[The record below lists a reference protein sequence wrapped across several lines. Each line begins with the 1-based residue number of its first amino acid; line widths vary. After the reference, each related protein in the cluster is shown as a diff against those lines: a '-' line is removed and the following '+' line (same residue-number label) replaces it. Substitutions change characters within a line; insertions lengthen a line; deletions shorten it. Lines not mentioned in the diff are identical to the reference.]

1 VAAPSIWQTIGH
13 LSASRPDVTGPFDPP
28 PFRLEEYLG
37 VWEFSAKHHL
47 TASDAETLTIRELLA
62 LADPG
67 ERERFENLP
76 LSYAPTWGGEELRAA
91 IADLYDG
98 LGPEHVLT
106 FAGAEEALFWALQ
119 ELAGPGDH
127 ALVTVPNYQSFETI
141 PLTAGAE
148 VEGIVLDPA
157 ADWEPDVEE
166 IARRLRPTTKL
177 VAVNFP
183 NNPTGAICSPETW
196 RALVELCD
204 EHGATLLADEVYR
217 GLEVDEARRLPQA
230 AELSGSALSLGVMS
244 KSYGLPGLRIG
255 WLASR
260 RRDLLERLERRK
272 HYTSICSAA
281 PSEALATIALRNG
294 PAIQRRNRDLIA
306 ANLPLFEAA
315 FAAHPEQLE
324 WQAPAGGC
332 VSFPRYLGA
341 DGVGTFCRELVETE
355 GVVLL
360 PSDIYASELGPVPA
374 DRFRIGVGRRE
385 PEPALAA
392 LGRFLDARG

>member
-1 VAAPSIWQTIGH
+1 M
-13 LSASRPDVTGPFDPP
+13 TGPFDPP

-37 VWEFSAKHHL
+37 VWEFSARHHL
-47 TASDAETLTIRELLA
+47 TASDAETLTIEELLA
-62 LADPG
+62 LASPE
-67 ERERFENLP
+67 ERERFERLP
-76 LSYAPTWGGEELRAA
+76 LSYAPTWGGDELRAA
-91 IADLYDG
+91 IADLYEG
-98 LGPEHVLT
+98 FGPEHVLT

-141 PLTAGAE
+141 PLTAGVE

-157 ADWEPDVEE
+157 AGWEPDVEE
-166 IARRLRPTTKL
+166 IARRLRPTTRL

-204 EHGATLLADEVYR
+204 EHGATLLSDEVYR
-217 GLEVDEARRLPQA
+217 GLETDASRRLPQA
-230 AELSGSALSLGVMS
+230 AELSASAVSLNVMS

-255 WLASR
+255 WLATR
-260 RRDLLERLERRK
+260 RRDLLERLERCK
-272 HYTSICSAA
+272 HYTSICNAT
-281 PSEALATIALRNG
+281 PSEELATIALRNG

-306 ANLPLFEAA
+306 TNIPLFEAL
-315 FAAHPEQLE
+315 FAAHPDHLE
-324 WQAPAGGC
+324 WEAPAGGC

-341 DGVGTFCRELVETE
+341 DGVEAFCHDLVETE

-360 PSDIYASELGPVPA
+360 PASIYASALGPVPA
-374 DRFRIGVGRRE
+374 DRFRIGVGRRG
-385 PEPALAA
+385 PAPALAA
-392 LGRFLDARG
+392 LGRFLGG

>member
-1 VAAPSIWQTIGH
+1 M
-13 LSASRPDVTGPFDPP
+13 TGPFDPP

-47 TASDAETLTIRELLA
+47 TASDAETLTIEELLA
-62 LADPG
+62 FADPD
-67 ERERFENLP
+67 EREEFQRLP
-76 LSYAPTWGGEELRAA
+76 LSYAPTWGGAELLAA
-91 IADLYDG
+91 VADLYEG

-119 ELAGPGDH
+119 ELAGPNDH

-157 ADWEPDVEE
+157 AGWEPDVEE
-166 IARRLRPTTKL
+166 IARRLRPNTTL

-183 NNPTGAICSPETW
+183 NNPTGAICSREAW
-196 RALVELCD
+196 RALVELCE
-204 EHGATLLADEVYR
+204 EHGATLLSDEVYR
-217 GLEVDEARRLPQA
+217 GLETDGSRRLPQA
-230 AELSGSALSLGVMS
+230 AELSGSAVSLNVMS

-255 WLASR
+255 WLATR
-260 RRDLLERLERRK
+260 DRDLLERLEKRK
-272 HYTSICSAA
+272 HYTSICNAR

-294 PAIQRRNRDLIA
+294 DAIQARNRDLIA
-306 ANLPLFEAA
+306 ANIPLFEAA
-315 FAAHPEQLE
+315 FAAHPDSLE

-332 VSFPRYLGA
+332 VSFPRYLGD
-341 DGVGTFCRELVETE
+341 DGVEAFCRDLVETE

-360 PSDIYASELGPVPA
+360 PASIYASRLGPVPG
-374 DRFRIGVGRRE
+374 DRFRVGVGRRD
-385 PEPALAA
+385 PEAALAA
-392 LGRFLDARG
+392 LGRFLDA

>member
-1 VAAPSIWQTIGH
+1 M
-13 LSASRPDVTGPFDPP
+13 TGPFDPP

-47 TASDAETLTIRELLA
+47 TASDAETLTIEELLA
-62 LADPG
+62 LADPD
-67 ERERFENLP
+67 ERERFERLP
-76 LSYAPTWGGEELRAA
+76 LTYAPTWGGKELRAA
-91 IADLYDG
+91 VAGTYAG

-157 ADWEPDVEE
+157 AGWEPDVEE
-166 IARRLRPTTKL
+166 IARALRPNTKL

-183 NNPTGAICSPETW
+183 NNPTGAICSQETW
-196 RALVELCD
+196 RALVALCD
-204 EHGATLLADEVYR
+204 EHGATLLSDEVYR
-217 GLEVDEARRLPQA
+217 GLETDEARRLPQA
-230 AELSGSALSLGVMS
+230 AELSGSAVSLNVMS

-255 WLASR
+255 WLATR

-272 HYTSICSAA
+272 HYTSICNAT
-281 PSEALATIALRNG
+281 PSEALATIALRNA
-294 PAIQRRNRDLIA
+294 PAIQARNRDLIA
-306 ANLPLFEAA
+306 TNSPLFEAA
-315 FAAHPEQLE
+315 FAARPEQLE

-341 DGVGTFCRELVETE
+341 DGVEAFCRELVETA

-360 PSDIYASELGPVPA
+360 PASIYASELGPVPA
-374 DRFRIGVGRRE
+374 DRFRIGVGRRD
-385 PEPALAA
+385 PQAALAA
-392 LGRFLDARG
+392 LGHFLGG

>member
-1 VAAPSIWQTIGH
+1 MP
-13 LSASRPDVTGPFDPP
+13 GPFDPP

-37 VWEFSAKHHL
+37 VWEFSARHHL
-47 TASDAETLTIRELLA
+47 TASDAETLTIEQLLA
-62 LADPG
+62 YASPD
-67 ERERFENLP
+67 ERARFENLP

-91 IADLYDG
+91 IADLYEG

-141 PLTAGAE
+141 PLTAGVE

-157 ADWEPDVEE
+157 AGWEPDVEQV
-166 IARRLRPTTKL
+166 ARALRPNTKL

-183 NNPTGAICSPETW
+183 NNPTGAIPAPETW
-196 RALVELCD
+196 RALVSLCE
-204 EHGATLLADEVYR
+204 EHGATLLSDEVYR
-217 GLEVDEARRLPQA
+217 GLETEEARRLPQA
-230 AELSGSALSLGVMS
+230 AELSASAVSLNVMS

-255 WLASR
+255 WLATR
-260 RRDLLERLERRK
+260 RRDLLERLEKRK
-272 HYTSICSAA
+272 HYTSICNAV

-294 PAIQRRNRDLIA
+294 PAIQARNRNLIA

-315 FAAHPEQLE
+315 FAAHPEKLE

-341 DGVGTFCRELVETE
+341 DGVEAFCRELVETE

-360 PSDIYASELGPVPA
+360 PASIYASELGPVPA
-374 DRFRIGVGRRE
+374 DRFRIGVGRRD

-392 LGRFLDARG
+392 LGRFLGR

>member
-1 VAAPSIWQTIGH
+1 M
-13 LSASRPDVTGPFDPP
+13 TGPFDPP

-47 TASDAETLTIRELLA
+47 TASDAETLTIEELLGY
-62 LADPG
+62 ADAE
-67 ERERFENLP
+67 ERERFRRLP

-91 IADLYDG
+91 IAELYEG

-141 PLTAGAE
+141 PLTAGVE

-157 ADWEPDVEE
+157 AGWEPDVAD

-196 RALVELCD
+196 RALVELCE

-217 GLEVDEARRLPQA
+217 GLETDEARRLPQA
-230 AELSGSALSLGVMS
+230 AELSPAAVSLNVMS

-255 WLASR
+255 WLATR
-260 RRDLLERLERRK
+260 RRRLLERLERRK
-272 HYTSICSAA
+272 HYTSICNAT

-294 PAIQRRNRDLIA
+294 AAIQGRNRDLIA
-306 ANLPLFEAA
+306 TNIPLFEAL
-315 FAAHPEQLE
+315 FAQHPEKLE
-324 WQAPAGGC
+324 WEAPAGGC
-332 VSFPRYLGA
+332 VSFPRYPGD
-341 DGVGTFCRELVETE
+341 DGVETFCRDLVETE

-360 PSDIYASELGPVPA
+360 PASVFASELGPVPT
-374 DRFRIGVGRRE
+374 DRFRIGVGRRD
-385 PEPALAA
+385 PEAGLAA
-392 LGRFLDARG
+392 LGRFLGE

>member
-1 VAAPSIWQTIGH
+1 M
-13 LSASRPDVTGPFDPP
+13 TGPFDPP

-37 VWEFSAKHHL
+37 VWEFSGEHYL
-47 TASDAETLTIRELLA
+47 TASDAETLTVEELLA
-62 LADPG
+62 YADPD
-67 ERERFENLP
+67 ERARFERLP
-76 LSYAPTWGGEELRAA
+76 LSYAPTWGGEELRTA
-91 IADLYDG
+91 IADLYEG

-106 FAGAEEALFWALQ
+106 FAGAEEALFWAPQ

-127 ALVTVPNYQSFETI
+127 VLVTVPNYQSFETI

-157 ADWEPDVEE
+157 AGWEPDVEE

-183 NNPTGAICSPETW
+183 NNPTGAICSPESW

-204 EHGATLLADEVYR
+204 EHGATLLSDEVYR
-217 GLEVDEARRLPQA
+217 GLETDASRRLPQA
-230 AELSGSALSLGVMS
+230 AELSASAVSLNVMS

-255 WLASR
+255 WLATR

-272 HYTSICSAA
+272 HYTSICNAT

-294 PAIQRRNRDLIA
+294 AAIQARNRDLIA
-306 ANLPLFEAA
+306 ANVPLFEAA
-315 FAAHPEQLE
+315 FAAHPEALE
-324 WQAPAGGC
+324 WEAPAGGC
-332 VSFPRYLGA
+332 VSFPRYLGE
-341 DGVGTFCRELVETE
+341 DGVETFCRELVETA

-360 PSDIYASELGPVPA
+360 PASIYASELGPVPA
-374 DRFRIGVGRRE
+374 DRFRIGVGRRD

-392 LGRFLDARG
+392 LGCFLDARGGAPL

>member
-1 VAAPSIWQTIGH
+1 MLFSLIPSVF
-13 LSASRPDVTGPFDPP
+13 RPEMTGPFDPAT
-28 PFRLEEYLG
+28 FRLEEYLG

-47 TASDAETLTIRELLA
+47 TASDAETLTVEELLA
-62 LADPG
+62 FADPG
-67 ERERFENLP
+67 ERARFERLP

-91 IADLYDG
+91 VADLYEG

-141 PLTAGAE
+141 PLTSGAD

-157 ADWEPDVEE
+157 AGWEPDVEQ
-166 IARRLRPTTKL
+166 IARALRPNTKL

-183 NNPTGAICSPETW
+183 NNPTGAIPSQETW

-204 EHGATLLADEVYR
+204 EHGATLLSDEVYR
-217 GLEVDEARRLPQA
+217 GLETDESRRLPQA
-230 AELSGSALSLGVMS
+230 AELSDSAVSLNVMS

-255 WLASR
+255 WLATR
-260 RRDLLERLERRK
+260 RRDLLERLEKRK
-272 HYTSICSAA
+272 HYTSICNAA

-294 PAIQRRNRDLIA
+294 AAIQARNRELIA
-306 ANLPLFEAA
+306 ANVPLFEAA
-315 FAAHPEQLE
+315 FAAHPERLE
-324 WQAPAGGC
+324 WEAPAGGC

-341 DGVGTFCRELVETE
+341 DGVEAFCRELVETE

-360 PSDIYASELGPVPA
+360 PASIYASELGPVPA
-374 DRFRIGVGRRE
+374 ERFRIGVGRRD
-385 PEPALAA
+385 PEAALAA
-392 LGRFLDARG
+392 LGRFLDA